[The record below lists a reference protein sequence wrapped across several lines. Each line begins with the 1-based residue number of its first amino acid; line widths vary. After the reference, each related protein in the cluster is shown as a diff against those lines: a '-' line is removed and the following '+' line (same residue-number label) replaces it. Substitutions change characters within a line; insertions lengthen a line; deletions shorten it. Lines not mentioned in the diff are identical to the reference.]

1 VSQSLPITPLAR
13 GPLNGADELL
23 IELVEPTD
31 LPPVIR
37 IRWPDKPT
45 VCPPAQLNA
54 TVAAAMKVLSNA
66 VVELA
71 AIRVLKKL

>member
-1 VSQSLPITPLAR
+1 LPNHRTTQLAH

-31 LPPVIR
+31 LPPIIR

-45 VCPPAQLNA
+45 LCPPAQLNA
-54 TVAAAMKVLSNA
+54 TVAAAMRILSNS

-71 AIRVLKKL
+71 ALRVRKKL

>member
-1 VSQSLPITPLAR
+1 MSKVTQLAR
-13 GPLNGADELL
+13 GPINGADELS
-23 IELVEPTD
+23 IDLVEPTD

-54 TVAAAMKVLSNA
+54 TVAAAMRVMSNA

-71 AIRVLKKL
+71 ALRLWRKL